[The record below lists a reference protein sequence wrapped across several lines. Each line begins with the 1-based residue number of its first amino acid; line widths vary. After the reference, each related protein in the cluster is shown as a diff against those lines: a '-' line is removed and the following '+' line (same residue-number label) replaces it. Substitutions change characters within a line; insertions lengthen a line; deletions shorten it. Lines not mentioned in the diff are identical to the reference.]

1 MEAVRFGYKEKLST
15 NRINLEIFACTIILL
30 MTSMLKYLFV
40 DINISDIDNFDYML
54 KVLYIF
60 LISASSSV
68 LWDFLFYIYK
78 LFGKKKISFK
88 EYLFKVYSS
97 FSFVSGG
104 IIALL
109 LPIGIELYLVP
120 LVTFISIVIDKL
132 AFGGYGNNL
141 INSSLLGIVVVGLVF
156 NPSYYLGNV
165 REDITSNIEL
175 ITTPLFETISFPETF
190 NNFYNSSA
198 INLTQIF
205 NGYYLGEIGTTNSFA
220 LLIIFVYLLGS
231 RINNLRLSVTYLL
244 SYFILSLLLFGLSK
258 NNLSMLLHNSF
269 SYVIVGPILFM
280 SIFIIPDSVTSP
292 LTRGGK
298 VSYALIM
305 SLVTFYLRLL
315 FNSTYYIYIGVL
327 GINLISS
334 IISRYIAYK
343 RNTKLEYISLIV
355 LSTISIASIFV
366 YLWLKNMLFFQL

>member
-40 DINISDIDNFDYML
+40 DINFSNIDNFDYML

-60 LISASSSV
+60 LISVSSSV

-78 LFGKKKISFK
+78 LFGKKKIFFK

-120 LVTFISIVIDKL
+120 LVTFISIVIGKL

-190 NNFYNSSA
+190 NNLYNSSA

-231 RINNLRLSVTYLL
+231 RINDLRLSVTYLL
-244 SYFILSLLLFGLSK
+244 SYFIFSLLLFGLSK

-334 IISRYIAYK
+334 IISRYIK
-343 RNTKLEYISLIV
+343 
-355 LSTISIASIFV
+355 
-366 YLWLKNMLFFQL
+366 